1 MNREARLKKRYAAE
15 QRFKLY
21 GIISILTALFFVGL
35 LLFKVFS
42 GGATAF
48 IKTTIAVEVDYS
60 KELLGFEASQTPSME
75 EIKQADFYDVTYQA
89 ATGFYKFSNDAE
101 EKSIRTLLS
110 ARYEQE
116 IKNYLLNNPNAL
128 GKKEV
133 LYLTTSDDVDQLH
146 KGNFPRDIPEE
157 RRRINNFQLQVYDAL
172 VEQGKI
178 KTKYNNYLLTNGDS
192 RDAEIAGVAG
202 SMMGSFFSIIIC
214 LILAFP
220 IAILA
225 AVYLEEFAPK
235 NRTTEIIE
243 ININNLAAVPSI
255 VFGLLA
261 LGILLNTFGLPRS
274 TSLVGG
280 ITLSLMTL
288 PTIIIACRASLK
300 AVPPSIREAA
310 LAVGASKVQTT
321 IHHVVP
327 LAMPGT
333 LSGTIIGLAQA
344 LGETAPLLLIGMVA
358 FVVDIPS
365 VPTDPSASLP
375 VQIYLWSEQAER
387 GFVEKT
393 SATIMLLIGFLIIM
407 NSLAVWARQKFEKK
421 WM

>member
-1 MNREARLKKRYAAE
+1 MNREARLKKRYTAE

-21 GIISILTALFFVGL
+21 GAISILTALFFVGL

-60 KELLGFEASQTPSME
+60 RELLGFETSQTPS
-75 EIKQADFYDVTYQA
+75 IDDLKQADFYNVTYQA
-89 ATGFYKFSNDAE
+89 ATSFYKFSNDAE
-101 EKSIRTLLS
+101 EKFIRTLLG
-110 ARYEQE
+110 ARYERE
-116 IKNYLLNNPNAL
+116 IKNYLFNNPDVL
-128 GKKEV
+128 GKKEI

-178 KTKYNNYLLTNGDS
+178 KTKFNNYFFTHGDS
-192 RDAEIAGVAG
+192 RDSEIAGIAG
-202 SMMGSFFSIIIC
+202 SMVGSFFSIIIC

-235 NRTTEIIE
+235 NRITEIIE
-243 ININNLAAVPSI
+243 INVNNLAAVPSI

-261 LGILLNTFGLPRS
+261 LGILLNVFGLPRS

-321 IHHVVP
+321 FHHVVP

-358 FVVDIPS
+358 FVVDVPS

-393 SATIMLLIGFLIIM
+393 SATIMVLIGFLIIM

>member
-1 MNREARLKKRYAAE
+1 MNREARLKKRYTAE

-21 GIISILTALFFVGL
+21 GAISILTALFFVGL

-60 KELLGFEASQTPSME
+60 RELLGFETSQTPS
-75 EIKQADFYDVTYQA
+75 IDDLKQADFYNVTYQA
-89 ATGFYKFSNDAE
+89 ATSFYKFSNDAE
-101 EKSIRTLLS
+101 EKFIRALLG
-110 ARYEQE
+110 ARYERE
-116 IKNYLLNNPNAL
+116 IKNYLFNNPDVL
-128 GKKEV
+128 GKKEI

-178 KTKYNNYLLTNGDS
+178 KTKFNNYFFTNGDS
-192 RDAEIAGVAG
+192 RDSEVAGIAG
-202 SMMGSFFSIIIC
+202 SMVGSFFSIIIC

-235 NRTTEIIE
+235 NRITEIIE
-243 ININNLAAVPSI
+243 INVNNLAAVPSI

-321 IHHVVP
+321 FHHVVP

-358 FVVDIPS
+358 FVVDVPS

-407 NSLAVWARQKFEKK
+407 NSLAVWARQKFERK